1 MILQCFI
8 KETSNFYFLFFISFL
23 FFLLFVLR
31 CHADPW
37 LVWNS
42 LCGSVSYE
50 LMSLLPQPSE
60 LLVYGFELPCPAKHY
75 FQKPKLNVGDAAQL
89 IACFLSMPEAPDSIH
104 SGNWAWWLIPTVLI
118 LSMQLILSCKVPR
131 QSVWGSLKWGCMS
144 LFVCFKKL
152 QS

>member
-1 MILQCFI
+1 MKIRKMLYIYMCLCVILQCFI

-31 CHADPW
+31 CHADLW

-42 LCGSVSYE
+42 LCSSVSYE
-50 LMSLLPQPSE
+50 LMSFLPQPSE

-75 FQKPKLNVGDAAQL
+75 FQKPKLNAGDAAQL
-89 IACFLSMPEAPDSIH
+89 IACFLSMPEAPDSIP
-104 SGNWAWWLIPTVLI
+104 SI
-118 LSMQLILSCKVPR
+118 LETGLGDSS
-131 QSVWGSLKWGCMS
+131 
-144 LFVCFKKL
+144 L